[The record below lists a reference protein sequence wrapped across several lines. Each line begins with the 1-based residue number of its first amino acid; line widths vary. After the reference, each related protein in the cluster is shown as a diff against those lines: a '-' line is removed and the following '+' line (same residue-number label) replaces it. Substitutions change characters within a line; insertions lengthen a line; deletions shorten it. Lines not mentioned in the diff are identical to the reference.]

1 MAKSARWY
9 KLDNAAKIVPSQAR
23 GADTR
28 VFRLT
33 AVLKDTVDKELLEQA
48 LSEVAPEFPIFNVV
62 LKRGIFWYYLEDSG
76 ISPRVEEEGE
86 FPLEALYY
94 PGRRALL
101 YRVNY
106 YKKRINLEVFHVLA
120 DGTGAFMFLKHLVAK
135 YLEIKYSLPLTRFDD
150 DVSSMQENS
159 ADAFDTFYEKSANL
173 EQLKDMGAK
182 RAWQLNEEK
191 DPNLRCHL
199 IEGVVS
205 AGKFLEKAKEYG
217 TTVGIFSVAVYIE
230 AAIKRMTVRQK
241 KRPIVVSVPVNL
253 RQFYQ
258 SYTARNFFSVIN
270 IAFDATEYDG
280 TLNSIV
286 PKVKAAFEEQ
296 LSREKINDNMN
307 SYAALEHNIAVKMI
321 PLIIKDIGIS
331 LFSMFAN
338 RGVTC
343 TMSNLGKITMP
354 EGLEEHIDYFSAFMA
369 APSEQICVS
378 TFGDKMVFGEVSPYV
393 SHGVMMN
400 FFRIMSGMGIDVE
413 ISTNDFDVQEESD
426 AVLPEMRDKDT
437 REKDSLPVMP
447 EKA

>member
-1 MAKSARWY
+1 MAESTRWY
-9 KLDNAAKIVPSQAR
+9 RLDNAAKIVPSQAR

-33 AVLKDTVDKELLEQA
+33 AVLKEDVDKEILEQA
-48 LSEVAPEFPIFNVV
+48 LEEVAPEFPIFNVV

-76 ISPRVEEEGE
+76 ITPSVSEEGE
-86 FPLEALYY
+86 YPLEAIYY

-101 YRVNY
+101 YRVTY
-106 YKKRINLEVFHVLA
+106 FRRRINLEVFHVLA

-135 YLEIKYSLPLTRFDD
+135 YLEIRYSLPLTHFDD
-150 DVSSMQENS
+150 DISSMQENS

-173 EQLKDMGAK
+173 EQLKDMGTK

-199 IEGVVS
+199 IEGVI
-205 AGKFLEKAKEYG
+205 AADRFLEKAREYG
-217 TTVGIFSVAVYIE
+217 TTVGILCVAVYIE

-270 IAFDATEYDG
+270 ISFDATEYSG
-280 TLNSIV
+280 TLESII
-286 PKVKAAFEEQ
+286 PGVKRAFEEQ
-296 LSREKINDNMN
+296 LSKEKINENMN

-321 PLIIKDIGIS
+321 PLIIKDIGIY
-331 LFSMFAN
+331 LFSLMAN

-343 TMSNLGKITMP
+343 TMSNLGKISMP
-354 EGLEEHIDYFSAFMA
+354 EGLEGYIDYFSAFMA

-378 TFGDKMVFGEVSPYV
+378 TFGNRMVFGEVSPYI

-400 FFRIMSGMGIDVE
+400 FFRIISGMGIDVE
-413 ISTNDFDVQEESD
+413 ISSNDYDAREGETGG
-426 AVLPEMRDKDT
+426 AVLSEVQ
-437 REKDSLPVMP
+437 S
-447 EKA
+447 

>member
-1 MAKSARWY
+1 MAKSSRWY

-33 AVLKDTVDKELLEQA
+33 AVLKEEVNKEILEQA

-62 LKRGIFWYYLEDSG
+62 LKRGFFWYYLEDSDL
-76 ISPRVEEEGE
+76 IPEVKEEGE

-94 PGRRALL
+94 PGKRALM

-106 YKKRINLEVFHVLA
+106 YRKRINLEVFHVIS
-120 DGTGAFMFLKHLVAK
+120 DGTGAFMFLRHLVAK
-135 YLEIKYSLPLTRFDD
+135 YLEIRYSLPLTRFDD
-150 DVSSMQENS
+150 DISSMQENS
-159 ADAFDTFYEKSANL
+159 ADAFDTFYEKSAGL
-173 EQLKDMGAK
+173 EQLKDMGSK

-205 AGKFLEKAKEYG
+205 VGKFLEKAKECG

-230 AAIKRMTVRQK
+230 AAIKTMTVRQK

-258 SYTARNFFSVIN
+258 SFTARNFFSVIN
-270 IAFDATEYDG
+270 ITFNATEYDG
-280 TLNSIV
+280 TINSII
-286 PKVKAAFEEQ
+286 PKVKSAFEEQ
-296 LSREKINDNMN
+296 LSKEKINENMN
-307 SYAALEHNIAVKMI
+307 SYAALEHNFAVKMI
-321 PLIIKDIGIS
+321 PLIVKDIGIS
-331 LFSMFAN
+331 LFSALAG

-354 EGLEEHIDYFSAFMA
+354 DELKEYIDYFSAFMA
-369 APSEQICVS
+369 APSEQVCVS
-378 TFGDKMVFGEVSPYV
+378 TFGDRMVFGEVSPYV
-393 SHGVMMN
+393 THGVMMN
-400 FFRIMSGMGIDVE
+400 FFRLLTGMGIDVE
-413 ISTNDFDVQEESD
+413 ISSNDYDEQEEKG
-426 AVLPEMRDKDT
+426 AVL
-437 REKDSLPVMP
+437 S
-447 EKA
+447 

>member
-1 MAKSARWY
+1 MAKPLRWY

-33 AVLKDTVDKELLEQA
+33 AVLKEEVNREILEQA

-62 LKRGIFWYYLEDSG
+62 LKRGFFWYYLEDSD
-76 ISPRVEEEGE
+76 ITPSVTEEGE
-86 FPLEALYY
+86 FPLEAIYH
-94 PGRRALL
+94 PGKRNLL

-120 DGTGAFMFLKHLVAK
+120 DGTGAFMFLRHLIAR
-135 YLEIKYSLPLTRFDD
+135 YLELNHSLPVTRFDD
-150 DVSSMQENS
+150 DISSMQENS
-159 ADAFDTFYEKSANL
+159 TDAFDTFYEKSAGL
-173 EQLKDMGAK
+173 DQLKDMEAN

-199 IEGVVS
+199 LEGVIS
-205 AGKFLEKAKEYG
+205 AERFLKKAREYG
-217 TTVGIFSVAVYIE
+217 TTVGVFSVAIYIE

-270 IAFDATEYDG
+270 ISFDATEYDG
-280 TLNSIV
+280 SINSII
-286 PKVKAAFEEQ
+286 PKVKAGFEEQ
-296 LSREKINDNMN
+296 LSKEKINENMN

-331 LFSMFAN
+331 LFSLTAN

-343 TMSNLGKITMP
+343 TMSNLGKIEMP
-354 EGLEEHIDYFSAFMA
+354 EGLEPYIDYFSAFMA

-378 TFGDKMVFGEVSPYV
+378 TFGDRMVFGEVSPYV
-393 SHGVMMN
+393 THGVMMN
-400 FFRIMSGMGIDVE
+400 FFRILSSMDIEVE
-413 ISTNDFDVQEESD
+413 ISSNDYDLQG
-426 AVLPEMRDKDT
+426 
-437 REKDSLPVMP
+437 EK
-447 EKA
+447 E

>member
-1 MAKSARWY
+1 MAKSSRWY
-9 KLDNAAKIVPSQAR
+9 KLDNAAKIVPSQAK

-33 AVLKDTVDKELLEQA
+33 AVLKEDVNKEVLEQA

-62 LKRGIFWYYLEDSG
+62 LKPGFFWYYLEDAD
-76 ISPRVEEEGE
+76 IAPHVEEEGE
-86 FPLEALYY
+86 FPLEALYS
-94 PGRRALL
+94 PGKRDLL

-106 YKKRINLEVFHVLA
+106 YRNRINLEVFHVLA

-135 YLEIKYSLPLTRFDD
+135 YLEIRHSLPLTRFDD
-150 DVSSMQENS
+150 DISSMQENS
-159 ADAFDTFYEKSANL
+159 ADAFDTFYEKSAGL
-173 EQLKDMGAK
+173 EQLKEMGGK

-217 TTVGIFSVAVYIE
+217 TTVGVFSVAVYIE

-253 RQFYQ
+253 RQFYH
-258 SYTARNFFSVIN
+258 SFTARNFFSVIN
-270 IAFDATEYDG
+270 ISFNALEYDG
-280 TLNSIV
+280 TIESII
-286 PKVKAAFEEQ
+286 PKVKSAFTEQ
-296 LSREKINDNMN
+296 LSKEKINDNMN
-307 SYAALEHNIAVKMI
+307 SYAALEHNFAVKMI

-331 LFSMFAN
+331 IFSMAAG

-343 TMSNLGKITMP
+343 TMSNLGRITMP
-354 EGLEEHIDYFSAFMA
+354 EGLDGYIDYFSAFMA
-369 APSEQICVS
+369 APSEQVCVS

-393 SHGVMMN
+393 THGVMMN
-400 FFRIMSGMGIDVE
+400 FFRILTAAGIDVE
-413 ISTNDFDVQEESD
+413 ISSNDYDYYEED
-426 AVLPEMRDKDT
+426 KGAVL
-437 REKDSLPVMP
+437 S
-447 EKA
+447 